1 MTLLATL
8 VAAGHLYL
16 FQWPDQPARL
26 LMLLPSEG
34 EDACGVGPVNFGPSD
49 NSWSSGSA
57 GTHADCTFRQS
68 VAPGSLLPVWVD
80 AGKAQ
85 PGLKLE
91 VAWTLAGGGARGK
104 SHSATLETEPA
115 PLDGLKA
122 SPAGLHATAT
132 KVKGN
137 VRVELRN
144 GGSGLALLGDA
155 VAART
160 RPKDA
165 CLGNGPQV
173 LLKPGETLVD
183 LRPGLL
189 SPSMQVWAA
198 AFTGPKACRWVE
210 IRRGHGG

>member
-8 VAAGHLYL
+8 LAVGHLYL

-26 LMLLPSEG
+26 LMLLPAQG

-57 GTHADCTFRQS
+57 GTHPDCGFRQS
-68 VAPGSLLPVWVD
+68 VLPGSLLPVWVE
-80 AGKAQ
+80 AGKTK
-85 PGLKLE
+85 PGVPLE
-91 VAWTLAGGGARGK
+91 VAWTLAGGGASGK
-104 SHSATLETEPA
+104 SHSATLTAEPVA
-115 PLDGLKA
+115 IDDLKA
-122 SPAGLHATAT
+122 LRAGLHAASA
-132 KVKGN
+132 KVKSS
-137 VRVELRN
+137 VRVEVKN
-144 GGSGLALLGDA
+144 GGNGPVLLGDA

-165 CLGNGPQV
+165 CLGAGPQV

-183 LRPGLL
+183 TRPGLL

-198 AFTGPKACRWVE
+198 VFTGPKTCRWVVVQ
-210 IRRGHGG
+210 RKAR